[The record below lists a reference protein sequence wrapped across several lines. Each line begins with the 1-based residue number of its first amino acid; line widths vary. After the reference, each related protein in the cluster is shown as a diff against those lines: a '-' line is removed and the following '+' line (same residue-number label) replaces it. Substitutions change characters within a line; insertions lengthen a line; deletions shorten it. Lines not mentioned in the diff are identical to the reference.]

1 MKPLS
6 QSVLRAP
13 ASGIR
18 KIFNL
23 AMETPGCIRFIVGEP
38 DFTTPDS
45 IAQAGME
52 PIRHGQMRYTPNAGI
67 PELRRAIAE
76 SVTARKGYSVDPDRQ
91 VMVTNGA
98 TESLLLCMMV
108 LLDPGDEILMCSPLF
123 SNYLGTAT
131 SIGAVP
137 VCVECREENGF
148 VVDPADLRAA
158 VTPRTK
164 AILINSPNNPTG
176 SITGVEVLRQIAA
189 LAEEFDLYVISD
201 EVYQDFRYTD
211 APFVS
216 FGSLPGMEKRTIL
229 AESMSKTYAMT
240 GWRVGYLAGPEAVIR
255 QAVKLQENV
264 ISCVNASAQYAALEA
279 LRGPQTSVDDMISV
293 FKRRRDLLVEG
304 LQGNPGPA
312 LRGPR
317 RSVLSLCQHL
327 RNRPEQSGIC
337 PAASAGGRRGLG
349 SGRCLRSRRRGICP
363 HFLRGIRGRHYRGR
377 TPYPPVCPRPCAG
390 AAAGA
395 CRLCKVKNKK
405 SRPPAGGLSP

>member
-45 IAQAGME
+45 IAEAGME

-76 SVTARKGYSVDPDRQ
+76 SVAARKGYSVDPDRQ

-98 TESLLLCMMV
+98 TESLLLSMMV
-108 LLDPGDEILMCSPLF
+108 LLNPGDEILMCSPLF
-123 SNYLGTAT
+123 SNYLGTAM

-240 GWRVGYLAGPEAVIR
+240 GWRVGYVAGPEAVI
-255 QAVKLQENV
+255 QQMVKLQENV

-279 LRGPQTSVDDMISV
+279 LRGPQTSVDEMISV
-293 FKRRRDLLVEG
+293 FKKRRELLVEG
-304 LQGNPGPA
+304 LQGIPGLRCAAPDGAFYLFVNISGTGLSSQEFA
-312 LRGPR
+312 LRLLREDGVAVVPGDAFGPGGEGYIRISYVVSEADIAEGVR
-317 RSVLSLCQHL
+317 RIRRFAQNLAQGQSPVL
-327 RNRPEQSGIC
+327 
-337 PAASAGGRRGLG
+337 AG
-349 SGRCLRSRRRGICP
+349 
-363 HFLRGIRGRHYRGR
+363 
-377 TPYPPVCPRPCAG
+377 CA
-390 AAAGA
+390 
-395 CRLCKVKNKK
+395 K
-405 SRPPAGGLSP
+405 